1 MHKWV
6 RITCF
11 VLSLIVL
18 ALITLMVIN
27 TEVSLKYEIDGLD
40 TTDRIYIGTADK
52 YFKFKI
58 EAITEFAIYV
68 LINITIIVAFFE
80 KKRKNR
86 LMDITWAGLSLIVL
100 LQILLMATTTTLG
113 HDDEVSNLI
122 CLGFDSVPLN
132 IASGYLKGTI
142 LTLKE
147 FALYVLI
154 NIIFI
159 VIKLLNSNGK

>member
-27 TEVSLKYEIDGLD
+27 TEVSLKYEIDELD
-40 TTDRIYIGTADK
+40 TTDRIYIETADK
-52 YFKFKI
+52 
-58 EAITEFAIYV
+58 
-68 LINITIIVAFFE
+68 
-80 KKRKNR
+80 
-86 LMDITWAGLSLIVL
+86 WAGLSLIVL

-113 HDDEVSNLI
+113 HEDEASNLI

-159 VIKLLNSNGK
+159 VIKLLNSNGN

>member
-27 TEVSLKYEIDGLD
+27 TEVSLKYEIDELD
-40 TTDRIYIGTADK
+40 TTDRIYIETADK

-68 LINITIIVAFFE
+68 LINITIIVALFE

-86 LMDITWAGLSLIVL
+86 LMDIT
-100 LQILLMATTTTLG
+100 
-113 HDDEVSNLI
+113 
-122 CLGFDSVPLN
+122 
-132 IASGYLKGTI
+132 
-142 LTLKE
+142 
-147 FALYVLI
+147 
-154 NIIFI
+154 
-159 VIKLLNSNGK
+159 